1 MPPGDDPG
9 NKVTHMNIKT
19 LAAIAAIAML
29 SLSATAATNFVPVT
43 QTYEVAIG
51 DFQAPI
57 STNAMA
63 IFKPC
68 DKCDSMSLRVTPN
81 TQYIVNG
88 KSVTLQKFRDAISLA
103 DRRALIPVNVKEH
116 LESKTVVSIKV
127 TL

>member
-1 MPPGDDPG
+1 M
-9 NKVTHMNIKT
+9 KIRT
-19 LAAIAAIAML
+19 LAAIAALAMI
-29 SLSATAATNFVPVT
+29 SLSATAGTNFVPVT

-57 STNAMA
+57 SANGMA

-68 DKCDSMSLRVTPN
+68 DKCDRISIRVTPD
-81 TQYIVNG
+81 TRYIVNG
-88 KSVTLQKFRDAISLA
+88 KAITLDKFRAAISDA
-103 DRRALIPVNVKEH
+103 DRGALIPVAVMEH

>member
-51 DFQAPI
+51 DFTAPI
-57 STNAMA
+57 STNGMA

-68 DKCDSMSLRVTPN
+68 DKCDTMSLRVTPG

-88 KSVTLQKFRDAISLA
+88 KAVTLKKFRDAISLA
-103 DRRALIPVNVKEH
+103 DRRALIPVDVKED